1 MTGHGKLLLCSC
13 SDPPRYFGPVCGVAR
28 IGVGIGIAAPACGH
42 RAVLCCVCGCGSVAV
57 EENREVLVTGHLRA
71 SDTPLAAV
79 QLGHSGECDPVRLWE
94 HGVGPFMERK
104 VSLVFGAVGVNEG
117 GCASGHGV
125 PRCSV
130 HFV

>member
-28 IGVGIGIAAPACGH
+28 IGVGIGIAASACGH

-79 QLGHSGECDPVRLWE
+79 QLGHSGECDPRPIMGTWSWPFYGKKGFL
-94 HGVGPFMERK
+94 GVWGSRGQRGW
-104 VSLVFGAVGVNEG
+104 L
-117 GCASGHGV
+117 C
-125 PRCSV
+125 
-130 HFV
+130 